1 MSASERRRLLG
12 RPLVSAAAL
21 LVAGTVA
28 VTPSRAEKAAPAKKA
43 APMEKMAPAAP
54 AAVPMPTGPV
64 GVPAP
69 AASAGEAVA
78 KGSMAPV
85 PDDDRP
91 FDPTGRRDPFRP
103 PRASAVTR
111 TGEPPTPLQRYEIG
125 QLKLVA
131 IIYDTT
137 QPRAVV
143 EDDQGLG
150 YIVRV
155 GTAIGANGGRVRDI
169 ERGRVL
175 IEEDSVDFYGESHL
189 SNVVMELRTAEGGK
203 Q

>member
-1 MSASERRRLLG
+1 
-12 RPLVSAAAL
+12 VL
-21 LVAGTVA
+21 LVALAVV
-28 VTPSRAEKAAPAKKA
+28 VTPSRAEKPAK
-43 APMEKMAPAAP
+43 AAP
-54 AAVPMPTGPV
+54 AASVAA
-64 GVPAP
+64 PAP
-69 AASAGEAVA
+69 ALPAPMASL
-78 KGSMAPV
+78 

-111 TGEPPTPLQRYEIG
+111 SGEPPTPLQRYEIG

-137 QPRAVV
+137 EPRAVV

-155 GTAIGANGGRVRDI
+155 GTAIGANGGRVRNI

-175 IEEDSVDFYGESHL
+175 IEEDSVDFYGENHL

>member
-1 MSASERRRLLG
+1 MSASGRRFRG
-12 RPLVSAAAL
+12 RPVVSAAL
-21 LVAGTVA
+21 LLAGA
-28 VTPSRAEKAAPAKKA
+28 VGVSTGRAENKASTAPSAAPT
-43 APMEKMAPAAP
+43 
-54 AAVPMPTGPV
+54 AAVAEPAQGPV
-64 GVPAP
+64 
-69 AASAGEAVA
+69 ASLPG
-78 KGSMAPV
+78 
-85 PDDDRP
+85 DDRP

-103 PRASAVTR
+103 PRATVATR
-111 TGEPPTPLQRYEIG
+111 SGEPPTPLQRYEIG

-131 IIYDTT
+131 IIYDTM

>member
-12 RPLVSAAAL
+12 RPMVSAAAL

-28 VTPSRAEKAAPAKKA
+28 VTPSAAEKTAPAQQAAPQQKAAPAA
-43 APMEKMAPAAP
+43 APTAATPPVPAAKP
-54 AAVPMPTGPV
+54 LP
-64 GVPAP
+64 
-69 AASAGEAVA
+69 SSLAGI
-78 KGSMAPV
+78 

-103 PRASAVTR
+103 PRATAVTR
-111 TGEPPTPLQRYEIG
+111 TGEPISPLQRYEIG

-155 GTAIGANGGRVRDI
+155 VTAIGANGGLVRDI

-175 IEEDSVDFYGESHL
+175 IEEDSIDFYGESHV

>member
-12 RPLVSAAAL
+12 RPMVSAAAL

-28 VTPSRAEKAAPAKKA
+28 VTPSWGEKAVPDAKARPKKQT
-43 APMEKMAPAAP
+43 APMAAPAAP
-54 AAVPMPTGPV
+54 A
-64 GVPAP
+64 P
-69 AASAGEAVA
+69 AAPGDVA
-78 KGSMAPV
+78 SQGPIAAL

-103 PRASAVTR
+103 PRANAVTR

-131 IIYDTT
+131 IIYDTI

-169 ERGRVL
+169 EKGRVL

>member
-1 MSASERRRLLG
+1 MSASEGRRLLG
-12 RPLVSAAAL
+12 RPMVSATAL
-21 LVAGTVA
+21 LVAGAVA
-28 VTPSRAEKAAPAKKA
+28 VTPSWADKKAPA
-43 APMEKMAPAAP
+43 EQTAPAAP
-54 AAVPMPTGPV
+54 AAGTPVAAAKPM
-64 GVPAP
+64 
-69 AASAGEAVA
+69 AAL
-78 KGSMAPV
+78 

>member
-1 MSASERRRLLG
+1 MSAREGRRLLG
-12 RPLVSAAAL
+12 RLTVAAAAL
-21 LVAGTVA
+21 LVAGAVA
-28 VTPSRAEKAAPAKKA
+28 VTPSRAEKAAPAAKPAPKA
-43 APMEKMAPAAP
+43 GPVDQKVAPAPP
-54 AAVPMPTGPV
+54 AAAATG
-64 GVPAP
+64 GPAP
-69 AASAGEAVA
+69 GAVA
-78 KGSMAPV
+78 SLPN
-85 PDDDRP
+85 DDRP

-131 IIYDTT
+131 IIYDTLE
-137 QPRAVV
+137 PRAVV

-189 SNVVMELRTAEGGK
+189 SNVVMELRTAEGGR

>member
-12 RPLVSAAAL
+12 RPMVSAAAL

-28 VTPSRAEKAAPAKKA
+28 VTRS
-43 APMEKMAPAAP
+43 
-54 AAVPMPTGPV
+54 
-64 GVPAP
+64 
-69 AASAGEAVA
+69 
-78 KGSMAPV
+78 
-85 PDDDRP
+85 
-91 FDPTGRRDPFRP
+91 
-103 PRASAVTR
+103 
-111 TGEPPTPLQRYEIG
+111 GEPPTPLQRYEIG

-175 IEEDSVDFYGESHL
+175 IEEDSIDFYGESHV

>member
-1 MSASERRRLLG
+1 MSASEGRRLLG
-12 RPLVSAAAL
+12 RPMVSAAAL
-21 LVAGTVA
+21 LVAAGVA
-28 VTPSRAEKAAPAKKA
+28 VTPSRAEKPAPK
-43 APMEKMAPAAP
+43 APAAP
-54 AAVPMPTGPV
+54 AIAPT
-64 GVPAP
+64 PA
-69 AASAGEAVA
+69 
-78 KGSMAPV
+78 APV
-85 PDDDRP
+85 PVASLADDDRP
-91 FDPTGRRDPFRP
+91 FDPAGRRDPFRP
-103 PRASAVTR
+103 PRANVVTR

-131 IIYDTT
+131 IIYDTV

-155 GTAIGANGGRVRDI
+155 GTAIGANGGRVRNI

>member
-1 MSASERRRLLG
+1 MSASEGRRLLG
-12 RPLVSAAAL
+12 RPMVSAAAL

-28 VTPSRAEKAAPAKKA
+28 VTPSWADKKAPAEQAIPTPKAPAAAA
-43 APMEKMAPAAP
+43 APMPAAKP
-54 AAVPMPTGPV
+54 IAAL
-64 GVPAP
+64 
-69 AASAGEAVA
+69 
-78 KGSMAPV
+78 

-103 PRASAVTR
+103 PRATAVTR
-111 TGEPPTPLQRYEIG
+111 TGEPISPLQRYEIG

-189 SNVVMELRTAEGGK
+189 SNVVMELRTAEGGR

>member
-1 MSASERRRLLG
+1 MSTREGRRLWG
-12 RPLVSAAAL
+12 PPVVSAAVL
-21 LVAGTVA
+21 LVAGA
-28 VTPSRAEKAAPAKKA
+28 VVVMPSRAEKPAPTAPTAAPA
-43 APMEKMAPAAP
+43 
-54 AAVPMPTGPV
+54 
-64 GVPAP
+64 PAP
-69 AASAGEAVA
+69 PVPVASL
-78 KGSMAPV
+78 

-111 TGEPPTPLQRYEIG
+111 NGQPPTPLQRYEIG

-137 QPRAVV
+137 EPRAVV

>member
-1 MSASERRRLLG
+1 VASL
-12 RPLVSAAAL
+12 
-21 LVAGTVA
+21 
-28 VTPSRAEKAAPAKKA
+28 PA
-43 APMEKMAPAAP
+43 
-54 AAVPMPTGPV
+54 
-64 GVPAP
+64 
-69 AASAGEAVA
+69 
-78 KGSMAPV
+78 
-85 PDDDRP
+85 DDKP

-103 PRASAVTR
+103 PRASAVSR
-111 TGEPPTPLQRYEIG
+111 SGEPPTPLQRYEIG

-131 IIYDTT
+131 IIYDTV

-169 ERGRVL
+169 EKGRVL

>member
-1 MSASERRRLLG
+1 MSVSERRRLLG
-12 RPLVSAAAL
+12 RPMVSAAAL

-28 VTPSRAEKAAPAKKA
+28 VTPSRAEKTAPAQQAVPAKQ
-43 APMEKMAPAAP
+43 AAP
-54 AAVPMPTGPV
+54 AATPP
-64 GVPAP
+64 VPAAKP
-69 AASAGEAVA
+69 LPSSLAGL
-78 KGSMAPV
+78 

-103 PRASAVTR
+103 PRATAVTR
-111 TGEPPTPLQRYEIG
+111 TGEPISPLQRYEIG

-175 IEEDSVDFYGESHL
+175 IEEDSIDFYGESHV

>member
-1 MSASERRRLLG
+1 M
-12 RPLVSAAAL
+12 VSAAAL
-21 LVAGTVA
+21 LVAGAVA
-28 VTPSRAEKAAPAKKA
+28 VTPSRAEKPVPKA
-43 APMEKMAPAAP
+43 APAAP
-54 AAVPMPTGPV
+54 AA
-64 GVPAP
+64 P
-69 AASAGEAVA
+69 AAAPTPA
-78 KGSMAPV
+78 APV
-85 PDDDRP
+85 PVASLPDDDRP

-103 PRASAVTR
+103 PRATVVTR
-111 TGEPPTPLQRYEIG
+111 SGEPPTPLQRYEIG

-137 QPRAVV
+137 EPRAVV

-150 YIVRV
+150 YIVHV
-155 GTAIGANGGRVRDI
+155 GTAIGANGGRVRNI

-175 IEEDSVDFYGESHL
+175 IEEDSIDFYGESHL

>member
-1 MSASERRRLLG
+1 MSTSEGRRLPG
-12 RPLVSAAAL
+12 RPMVSAAAL
-21 LVAGTVA
+21 LVAGAVA
-28 VTPSRAEKAAPAKKA
+28 VTPSWADKKA
-43 APMEKMAPAAP
+43 PDQTAPAAP
-54 AAVPMPTGPV
+54 AAGTPVAAAKPM
-64 GVPAP
+64 
-69 AASAGEAVA
+69 AAL
-78 KGSMAPV
+78 

-169 ERGRVL
+169 EKGRVL
-175 IEEDSVDFYGESHL
+175 IEEDSTDFYGESHL

>member
-1 MSASERRRLLG
+1 M
-12 RPLVSAAAL
+12 VSAAAL
-21 LVAGTVA
+21 LVAGAVA
-28 VTPSRAEKAAPAKKA
+28 VTPSRAEKPAPK
-43 APMEKMAPAAP
+43 PAPAAP
-54 AAVPMPTGPV
+54 AAPAAMPP
-64 GVPAP
+64 PAP
-69 AASAGEAVA
+69 PIPVASL
-78 KGSMAPV
+78 

-111 TGEPPTPLQRYEIG
+111 NGEPPTPLQRYEIG

-137 QPRAVV
+137 EPRAVV

-155 GTAIGANGGRVRDI
+155 GTAIGANGGRVRNI

>member
-1 MSASERRRLLG
+1 MSASDG
-12 RPLVSAAAL
+12 RTLRARSLVSLAAL
-21 LVAGTVA
+21 LLTGTVA
-28 VTPSRAEKAAPAKKA
+28 LAAGRERATHRERASQKKPAT
-43 APMEKMAPAAP
+43 
-54 AAVPMPTGPV
+54 AVPAGPV
-64 GVPAP
+64 AEPAP
-69 AASAGEAVA
+69 GPVAAMLS
-78 KGSMAPV
+78 
-85 PDDDRP
+85 DDRP
-91 FDPTGRRDPFRP
+91 FDPAGRRDPFRP
-103 PRASAVTR
+103 PRATVSTR
-111 TGEPPTPLQRYEIG
+111 SGEPPTPLQRYEIG

-131 IIYDTT
+131 IIYDTE

-155 GTAIGANGGRVRDI
+155 GTAIGANGGRVRNI

-175 IEEDSVDFYGESHL
+175 IEEDSVDFYGENHL

>member
-12 RPLVSAAAL
+12 RPMVSAAAL

-28 VTPSRAEKAAPAKKA
+28 VTPSWGEKAAPAAKKA
-43 APMEKMAPAAP
+43 GPRQQTAPMAGTAAAAP
-54 AAVPMPTGPV
+54 ADTASQGPI
-64 GVPAP
+64 
-69 AASAGEAVA
+69 AALA
-78 KGSMAPV
+78 
-85 PDDDRP
+85 DDDRP

-111 TGEPPTPLQRYEIG
+111 SGEPPTPLQRYEIG

-131 IIYDTT
+131 IIYDTI

-169 ERGRVL
+169 EKGRVL

>member
-1 MSASERRRLLG
+1 MSASEGRRLLG
-12 RPLVSAAAL
+12 RPMVSATAL

-28 VTPSRAEKAAPAKKA
+28 VTPSWADKKA
-43 APMEKMAPAAP
+43 SAQQ
-54 AAVPMPTGPV
+54 T
-64 GVPAP
+64 AP
-69 AASAGEAVA
+69 AASAAA
-78 KGSMAPV
+78 APA
-85 PDDDRP
+85 PAGKLIAALPEDDRP

-111 TGEPPTPLQRYEIG
+111 TGEPVTPLQRYEIG

>member
-1 MSASERRRLLG
+1 M
-12 RPLVSAAAL
+12 VSAVAL
-21 LVAGTVA
+21 LLVGS
-28 VTPSRAEKAAPAKKA
+28 VTATPGWAEKQKAAPAEKAAPAGKLPP
-43 APMEKMAPAAP
+43 AP
-54 AAVPMPTGPV
+54 
-64 GVPAP
+64 PAP
-69 AASAGEAVA
+69 AVVPATGSAAAAGAPSPGSIASL
-78 KGSMAPV
+78 

-103 PRASAVTR
+103 PRASAMTR

-131 IIYDTT
+131 IIYDTA

>member
-1 MSASERRRLLG
+1 MSASERGRLQRRLF
-12 RPLVSAAAL
+12 SAAAL
-21 LVAGTVA
+21 LVAATVA
-28 VTPSRAEKAAPAKKA
+28 VTSSRAEKVAPAKKA
-43 APMEKMAPAAP
+43 VPMEKMAPAAP
-54 AAVPMPTGPV
+54 AVPMPTAPPTGRQ
-64 GVPAP
+64 AP
-69 AASAGEAVA
+69 AASAGDPAA
-78 KGSMAPV
+78 KSPMAML

-169 ERGRVL
+169 EKGRVL

>member
-1 MSASERRRLLG
+1 MSASEGRRLLG
-12 RPLVSAAAL
+12 RPMVSAATLLMAGAL
-21 LVAGTVA
+21 A
-28 VTPSRAEKAAPAKKA
+28 VTPSRAEKQ
-43 APMEKMAPAAP
+43 APAAR
-54 AAVPMPTGPV
+54 
-64 GVPAP
+64 PAP
-69 AASAGEAVA
+69 AAAPAPGV
-78 KGSMAPV
+78 APV
-85 PDDDRP
+85 AVLDDDRP

-103 PRASAVTR
+103 PRANVVTR

-137 QPRAVV
+137 EPRAVV

-155 GTAIGANGGRVRDI
+155 GTAIGANGGRVRNI